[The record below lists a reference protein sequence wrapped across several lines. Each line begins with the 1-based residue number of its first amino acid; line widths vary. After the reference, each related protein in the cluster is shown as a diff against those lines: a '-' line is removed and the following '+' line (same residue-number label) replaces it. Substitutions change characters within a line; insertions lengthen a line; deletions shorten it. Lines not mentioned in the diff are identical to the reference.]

1 MTEVLMAVDPG
12 REKCGVAV
20 AGSGGDIVHR
30 QIVLTAQMEEKVLEI
45 LRQFSPSRVLL
56 GRGTFSGKIKKK
68 LERLKEVF
76 PFEFLLVDEKNSTE
90 KARKLYFRENPPR
103 GFWKLVPLGL
113 QVPPEPYDD
122 YAAQVLVEEYLMG
135 GEENA

>member
-1 MTEVLMAVDPG
+1 LAEVLMAVDPG

-20 AGSGGDIVHR
+20 AASGGNIVHR
-30 QIVLTAQMEEKVLEI
+30 QIVLTAQMEERIPELLK
-45 LRQFSPSRVLL
+45 RFSPSRVLL
-56 GRGTFSGKIKKK
+56 GRGTFSGNIKKT

-122 YAAQVLVEEYLMG
+122 YAAQILVEEYLMR
-135 GEENA
+135 GEKNA